1 MSATHLDIARQ
12 RLLAPAGI
20 DESDLNK
27 VFGQLLG
34 HAVDSGDLYF
44 QSTRFE
50 SWVLED
56 GIVKEGTHSI
66 EQGAGVRAISGDKT
80 GFAYSDEIV
89 MPALLQ
95 ASSAARAIA
104 RHGKEG
110 KLQAWH
116 THNENLLYPAI
127 DPLDRMTA
135 DDKVALLNQLDAEA
149 RQQDPRVKEVIVS
162 LAGVHE
168 VMMVAVSDGTLAA
181 DVRPLVRCNVT
192 VIVEQDG
199 RREQAGSGGGGR
211 SDYAFFVEED
221 RARGYA
227 REAVRQA
234 LVNLEAVDAPAG
246 TLPVVLGPGWPG
258 ILLHEAIGHGLE
270 GDFNRKGTS
279 AFSGMVGQQVASSLC
294 TVVDDGTLGGRRGSL
309 NVDDEG
315 TPGQNTV
322 LIENGILKG
331 YMQDRMNAGL
341 MGVRSTG
348 NGRRESY
355 AHLPMP
361 RMTNT
366 CMLAGEHDPQEIIA
380 SVDRGLYAVNFGGG
394 QVDITSGK
402 FVFSASEAYLI
413 ENGKVTRPVKGATL
427 IGNGPDVLKRVSML
441 GNDMQLDPGVGT
453 CGKEG
458 QSVPVGVGQPTMLID
473 ELTVGGTSA

>member
-12 RLLAPAGI
+12 RLLVPAGI
-20 DESDLNK
+20 DEADLNK

-44 QSTRFE
+44 QSTRYE

-56 GIVKEGTHSI
+56 SIVKEGTHSI

-95 ASSAARAIA
+95 ASTAARAIA

-116 THNENLLYPAI
+116 TSSENLLYPAI
-127 DPLDRMTA
+127 DPLERMTA
-135 DDKVALLNQLDAEA
+135 DDKVALLRQLDAEA
-149 RQQDPRVKEVIVS
+149 RQQDPCVKEVIVS

-192 VIVEQDG
+192 VIVEQNG
-199 RREQAGSGGGGR
+199 RREQASSGGGGR
-211 SDYAFFVEED
+211 SDYGFFIEED
-221 RARGYA
+221 RASGYA

-234 LVNLEAVDAPAG
+234 LVNLEAVAAPAG
-246 TLPVVLGPGWPG
+246 TLPVELGPGWPG

-279 AFSGMVGQQVASSLC
+279 AFSGMVGQQVASPLC
-294 TVVDDGTLGGRRGSL
+294 TVVDDGTLSGRRGSL

-341 MGVRSTG
+341 MGVSSTG

-366 CMLAGEHDPQEIIA
+366 CMLAGEHDPREIIA
-380 SVDRGLYAVNFGGG
+380 SVDRGIFAVNFAGG

-413 ENGKVTRPVKGATL
+413 EKGKVTRPLKGATL

-441 GNDMQLDPGVGT
+441 GNDMQLDSGVGT

>member
-1 MSATHLDIARQ
+1 MSDSNLDIARQ
-12 RLLAPAGI
+12 RLLVPAGI
-20 DESDLNK
+20 DENDLDR

-34 HAVDSGDLYF
+34 HAVESGDLYF
-44 QSTRFE
+44 QSTRYE

-56 GIVKEGTHSI
+56 GIVKEGSHSI

-80 GFAYSDEIV
+80 GFAYSDEI
-89 MPALLQ
+89 MLPALLQ

-104 RHGKEG
+104 KHGNTG
-110 KLQAWH
+110 KLQAWQA
-116 THNENLLYPAI
+116 TSANSLYPAL
-127 DPLDRMTA
+127 DPLERMAA
-135 DDKVALLNQLDAEA
+135 DDKVGLLRQLDAEA
-149 RQQDPRVKEVIVS
+149 RRQDPRVREVVVS
-162 LAGVHE
+162 LSGVHE
-168 VMMVAVSDGTLAA
+168 VVMVAVSDGTLAA

-192 VIVEQDG
+192 VTVEKDG
-199 RREQAGSGGGGR
+199 RREQASSGGGGR
-211 SDYAFFVEED
+211 SDYSFFLEGD
-221 RARGYA
+221 RATGYA

-234 LVNLEAVDAPAG
+234 LVNLDAVAAPAG

-279 AFSGMVGQQVASSLC
+279 AFAGRVGEQVASPLC
-294 TVVDDGTLGGRRGSL
+294 TVVDDGTISGRRGSL
-309 NVDDEG
+309 NIDDEG
-315 TPGQNTV
+315 IPSQNTV
-322 LIENGILKG
+322 LIEKGILKG

-341 MGVRSTG
+341 MGVSPTG

-366 CMLAGEHDPQEIIA
+366 YMLAGSHDPQEIIA

-427 IGNGPDVLKRVSML
+427 IGNGPEVLKHVSML
-441 GNDMQLDPGVGT
+441 GNDLQLDPGVGT

-473 ELTVGGTSA
+473 RLTVGGTSA